1 MFGVAIAHQFQT
13 WRNPLGQ
20 IPAGKETVKVRGW
33 AIHMLASVAIEP
45 SCVAHTLPGAPPFVL
60 QALKE
65 LCDKCRFAM
74 PDYFESEGPAGTTVA
89 ISLPQVSC

>member
-1 MFGVAIAHQFQT
+1 MRHVLILHQPISIFCG
-13 WRNPLGQ
+13 L
-20 IPAGKETVKVRGW
+20 
-33 AIHMLASVAIEP
+33 P
-45 SCVAHTLPGAPPFVL
+45 SDPL